1 MKARIS
7 VSLVFYVLVGAI
19 GASATTRP
27 LSLDEAIETALR
39 QNKNVAIAK
48 LGIQKAEA
56 QVTEAF
62 GNALPSLN
70 LSAGFNHNILLPV
83 FFFPNPTTGEISPLR
98 FGLPNAYN
106 VSAQLQQL
114 LFNSAVFTGIGAS
127 KIYADAAKAQLDAV
141 TAEVVTETK
150 KRYYQA
156 LAARELV
163 SVSVATY
170 ENARETQKI
179 INALFNEGL
188 VAEFDKI
195 RSDVAVAN
203 IQPMVVEAQS
213 GQYNALAALQTYLA
227 LNLNDTVSLSSS
239 GFATPEEAPFEETAI
254 SLAVKENF
262 ELKALALQVE
272 VSREFVHVYSSDYYP
287 TLVAIGQ
294 WQNQGQSASL
304 SNWYSASSSFVGLNF
319 SINLF
324 NGFKTSSKVEQANVD
339 FLTAQQRYQQ
349 VSDLVK
355 LQMRTV
361 VNQIRS
367 AKLRIDAQKSTVGQA
382 QRGFDISKIR
392 YTEGSGSLLEIN
404 DAETALTRAKVNE
417 IMAVLD
423 YYVTRAEY
431 ERTTGQI
438 DDKYRRMVR

>member
-1 MKARIS
+1 MKARIN
-7 VSLVFYVLVGAI
+7 LLLALFVLVGAI
-19 GASATTRP
+19 EVSATTRP

-48 LGIQKAEA
+48 LGVQKAEA

-70 LSAGFNHNILLPV
+70 LSAGYTHNIQLPV
-83 FFFPNPTTGEISPLR
+83 FFFPNPTTGEIAPLR
-98 FGLPNAYN
+98 FGLANAYN
-106 VSAQLQQL
+106 VTAQFQQL

-127 KIYADAAKAQLDAV
+127 KIYADAAKAQFDAV

-150 KRYYQA
+150 KKYYQA

-163 SVSVATY
+163 IVSVATY
-170 ENARETQKI
+170 ENAIETQKTI
-179 INALFNEGL
+179 TALFNEGL

-203 IQPMVVEAQS
+203 IQPMVVDAQS
-213 GQYNALAALQTYLA
+213 GQYNALAALQSYLA
-227 LNLNDTVSLSSS
+227 LDLTDTISLSSS
-239 GFATPEEAPFEETAI
+239 GFATPEEAPLEETAI
-254 SLAVKENF
+254 ALAIKENF
-262 ELKALALQVE
+262 DLKALAQQVE
-272 VSREFVHVYSSDYYP
+272 VSREFVNVYRSDYYP
-287 TLVAIGQ
+287 TVMAIGQ
-294 WQNQGQSASL
+294 WQNQGQSATFSK
-304 SNWYSASSSFVGLNF
+304 WYSASSTFVGLNF
-319 SINLF
+319 SVNLF

-339 FLTAQQRYQQ
+339 YLTAQQRYQQ

-355 LQMRTV
+355 LQMRTT

-438 DDKYRRMVR
+438 DEKYRRMVR